1 MTGGQ
6 PAPPAAAHPPAKA
19 GRPESLTHE
28 LRRVA
33 GAATATAAAFGLVEA
48 VVRILR
54 DEVAIGGLRLL
65 PAAALLYGVLGAA
78 AAVAQVAVR
87 RVAARL
93 GPRARQPGWHVA
105 AGTALAV
112 IAGIAWPI
120 NRAWIGDA
128 FSPAGLAVNGA
139 LLLLGVPVVACGLLP
154 SCERVVGAATRVRW
168 LRVRTAVLVVALGT
182 ALPWVAAVVVGGDSD
197 APSSG
202 SGGRP
207 RASGTA
213 AGAGERPNVLLIV
226 LDTLRADRLGCQG
239 HRAAT
244 SPQLDALAARGVRFA
259 ECFAAAPY
267 TKPSVASLLTGR
279 LPPRLGVDPFGA
291 RLPAGERPLAAMLQ
305 AAGYRAGLFSAN
317 AFVAPTFGFGRGVEQ
332 YVGPQVSPAAALI
345 GFHVLAR
352 LRDAW
357 VEAAG
362 LPEAPWR
369 WYEALVSL
377 PFDRSGARH
386 DPRAPELVAE
396 LLRFV
401 DAGAGAGRP
410 WFAHL
415 QLMETHAPY
424 RPAPGQRVFA
434 DARAE
439 MGLPEGAAH
448 LFLPFRAALP
458 LPEGEL
464 AALNAT
470 YDACVRTADAAVG
483 EVVAALEARGL
494 LDSTIVIVTSDHGEE
509 FFDHGGFGHGHSLHR
524 ELLHVPLIWCAPERL
539 PAGRVVASQ
548 VRLID
553 VVPTLLELLDVAA
566 PPDAPAL
573 DGESLL
579 PLLRR
584 RSGESA
590 EEEGATDRVA
600 VATVEWGGSSAMALR
615 DGQRTVI
622 VARDG
627 GDERVQYFDALADPN
642 EQSDLAASRAE
653 AAEAAATAAAT
664 LEALIRQLASDRVS
678 TPAATLDPA
687 TKALLEQLGYLG
699 G

>member
-1 MTGGQ
+1 V
-6 PAPPAAAHPPAKA
+6 P
-19 GRPESLTHE
+19 
-28 LRRVA
+28 
-33 GAATATAAAFGLVEA
+33 
-48 VVRILR
+48 
-54 DEVAIGGLRLL
+54 
-65 PAAALLYGVLGAA
+65 
-78 AAVAQVAVR
+78 
-87 RVAARL
+87 
-93 GPRARQPGWHVA
+93 
-105 AGTALAV
+105 
-112 IAGIAWPI
+112 
-120 NRAWIGDA
+120 WI
-128 FSPAGLAVNGA
+128 
-139 LLLLGVPVVACGLLP
+139 
-154 SCERVVGAATRVRW
+154 
-168 LRVRTAVLVVALGT
+168 
-182 ALPWVAAVVVGGDSD
+182 AAVVAGGGPGDG
-197 APSSG
+197 ARA
-202 SGGRP
+202 GG
-207 RASGTA
+207 
-213 AGAGERPNVLLIV
+213 AGAGVADARPNVLLIV
-226 LDTLRADRLGCQG
+226 LDTLRADRLGCHG
-239 HRAAT
+239 YGAAT

-279 LPPRLGVDPFGA
+279 LPPRLGMEPFGA
-291 RLPAGERPLAAMLQ
+291 RLPAGELPLAAVLQ
-305 AAGYRAGLFSAN
+305 AAGYRTGLFSAN
-317 AFVAPTFGFGRGVEQ
+317 AFVAPTFGFGRGVER

-377 PFDRSGARH
+377 PFDLSGARH

-401 DAGAGAGRP
+401 DAAGEGAGAGAGRP

-424 RPAPGQRVFA
+424 RPAPEQRIDGA
-434 DARAE
+434 ARAE
-439 MGLPEGAAH
+439 MELPEGAAH
-448 LFLPFRAALP
+448 LFLPFRAAPP
-458 LPEGEL
+458 LPAAEL

-483 EVVAALEARGL
+483 EVIAALEARGL
-494 LDSTIVIVTSDHGEE
+494 LESTVVLVTSDHGEE

-553 VVPTLLELLDVAA
+553 VVPTLLELLELAV
-566 PPDAPAL
+566 PPDALVL

-584 RSGESA
+584 RQEA
-590 EEEGATDRVA
+590 EDAGNGQADVGATDRVA
-600 VATVEWGGSSAMALR
+600 LATVEWGGSSALALR
-615 DGQRTVI
+615 DGSRTVI

-627 GDERVQYFDALADPN
+627 GAERVQCFDARADPM
-642 EQSDLAASRAE
+642 EQRDLAAGDPR
-653 AAEAAATAAAT
+653 EAAAAAAIAIT
-664 LEALIRQLASDRVS
+664 LETQVDQLAAERG
-678 TPAATLDPA
+678 AAPSVNLDPA
-687 TKALLEQLGYLG
+687 TKALLEKLGYAG
-699 G
+699 D